1 MIMVRVIMIRIII
14 NIIENLNN
22 NNKSRNIDKNMILN
36 VDDESRV
43 YDKSSDETDFNV
55 ESIVVVR
62 VKFLKEIVLGMVEV
76 M

>member
-1 MIMVRVIMIRIII
+1 MVRVIMIRIII
-14 NIIENLNN
+14 NIIGILNN
-22 NNKSRNIDKNMILN
+22 NNKSRNSNKNVILN

-62 VKFLKEIVLGMVEV
+62 VKFLEEIILGMVEV